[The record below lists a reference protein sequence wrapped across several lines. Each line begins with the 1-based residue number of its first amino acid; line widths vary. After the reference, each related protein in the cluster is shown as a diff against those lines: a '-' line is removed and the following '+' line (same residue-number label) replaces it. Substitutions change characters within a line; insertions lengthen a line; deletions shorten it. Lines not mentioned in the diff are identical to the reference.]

1 MPASQPSSPR
11 RKPSPVRTPSPIR
24 PAVSAVLDEDKAVKI
39 YRAKASRTARD
50 STSAALATEYGITM
64 KAVRDIWNL
73 RTWRW
78 ETMPFWSRQ
87 DMSKFLAEHLC
98 SACKANDVRDL
109 AQACATCAGPRR
121 RGRPKK
127 ELSDSSASM
136 DSPPE
141 QDTGSPP
148 EHGGAISGLSTVAGP
163 SACNALEHASATS
176 MPSAYGLPPQH
187 FFEGA
192 TSGLWHGCGAMPAP
206 MHAHYAMHRD
216 VQMAASQRL
225 AAPYCYDGASSALH
239 PMYHSGGHYPDGRIA
254 AERASHHAVDLR
266 DFHRYEDQPGVAM
279 LGAASRQAT
288 FLTARS
294 MSAYAATQ
302 AMPACSFVTTPA
314 CSSRRE
320 SNGGES
326 GNRGFQMQPG
336 DRWDAGANDAES
348 QDASVM
354 EQLRLLRQELDG
366 LHVAGP
372 GNVHKGT
379 VKEVPDEHTLI
390 RLQGSKGSQGLA
402 CGPQGLATFPS
413 SHEPA
418 SSSAS
423 SDLEFHSHCDALFRA
438 SSLGSDASCLGQHD
452 ASWGWPCSDRW
463 PDGEDSACAVPCDF
477 PDAANGPSLPY
488 DGLYTR
494 ELLGLISSGA
504 ED

>member
-1 MPASQPSSPR
+1 MPSMPASQPSSPR
-11 RKPSPVRTPSPIR
+11 RKQSPVRTPSPIR

-98 SACKANDVRDL
+98 SACKANEVRDL

-148 EHGGAISGLSTVAGP
+148 EHGGAIGGLSTVAGP

-225 AAPYCYDGASSALH
+225 AAACYYDGASSAMH
-239 PMYHSGGHYPDGRIA
+239 PMYHSSGHYPDGRIA
-254 AERASHHAVDLR
+254 AERASHHAIDMR
-266 DFHRYEDQPGVAM
+266 DFHRYEDPPGPAM
-279 LGAASRQAT
+279 LDAASRKGT
-288 FLTARS
+288 FVAARS
-294 MSAYAATQ
+294 MPAYAATQ
-302 AMPACSFVTTPA
+302 ATPACSFVTTPA
-314 CSSRRE
+314 CGSRCE
-320 SNGGES
+320 SNGGS
-326 GNRGFQMQPG
+326 GNQGFQMQPG

-348 QDASVM
+348 QEVSSVM
-354 EQLRLLRQELDG
+354 EELRLLREELDG

-372 GNVHKGT
+372 GNVDKAT

-390 RLQGSKGSQGLA
+390 RLQGSKGSQVVA
-402 CGPQGLATFPS
+402 CGPQGLATGPS
-413 SHEPA
+413 IHEPV
-418 SSSAS
+418 SP
-423 SDLEFHSHCDALFRA
+423 SDLGVQSHCHALLRA
-438 SSLGSDASCLGQHD
+438 ASLGSDSSCLGQHD
-452 ASWGWPCSDRW
+452 AFWGWQCSDRW
-463 PDGEDSACAVPCDF
+463 PDGEGSAIAVPCDM
-477 PDAANGPSLPY
+477 PEAANGQSLSY
-488 DGLYTR
+488 DGLYMR
-494 ELLGLISSGA
+494 ELSGLNSLGA